1 MFPTI
6 LNRFNLRRGKTR
18 SMVAAAVC
26 AAGLGIG
33 LACGV
38 AAALPAS
45 LPARGKSSMK
55 NTLLNA
61 VRTLRAV
68 TRSQVKSGYGVAEET
83 TNNIRYGGGNA
94 PLQYAPLY
102 VKFWF
107 SGNECLWKAYSLGK
121 PQKLRSTTLI
131 RNGLVIRYFPGHGH
145 VRRHSF
151 GQFSPNVNIDSA
163 KVDRMSSLT
172 VGRLIFWTYRH
183 ITAISPIGED
193 RHDWKYFPQAH
204 SMYVPFPHAP
214 KPVITVKKS
223 GSLITVE
230 FSWPT
235 DPSTF
240 RNTRTTVFDI
250 SAGGMVVRWKA
261 WSDGLDGPQLH
272 HRSRG
277 FDAIRTTWRRAGN
290 CYLPETQT
298 RETHWWLDGKNNR
311 FARTRIR
318 FLKFVVAPVKNSV
331 FRVTNMNI
339 LEGATVFDNVHRS
352 QYFYS
357 PAVAA
362 RMLGQEKPATTKPA
376 SGGH

>member
-1 MFPTI
+1 MRRFWSFTI
-6 LNRFNLRRGKTR
+6 IGFLWT
-18 SMVAAAVC
+18 AAQ
-26 AAGLGIG
+26 
-33 LACGV
+33 GV
-38 AAALPAS
+38 AAAQPAS
-45 LPARGKSSMK
+45 MPARRKPSIK
-55 NTLLNA
+55 NTLLNTVQA
-61 VRTLRAV
+61 LRAA
-68 TRSQVKSGYGVAEET
+68 TRSRVKSGYGVAVERT
-83 TNNIRYGGGNA
+83 TNIFYGSHGDVG
-94 PLQYAPLY
+94 PKYAPQR

-121 PQKLRSTTLI
+121 PQKLRSSTLI
-131 RNGLVIRYFPGHGH
+131 RNGLVIRYFRGHGH

-163 KVDRMSSLT
+163 KVDRTLSLPQ
-172 VGRLIFWTYRH
+172 GRPMIWTYRH

-193 RHDWKYFPQAH
+193 RHDWKYFALARN
-204 SMYVPFPHAP
+204 MYVPFPHAP
-214 KPVITVKKS
+214 KPVTTVKKS

-261 WSDGLDGPQLH
+261 LADSLCGPHL
-272 HRSRG
+272 RNRDRG
-277 FDAIRTTWRRAGN
+277 FDAIKTTWRRAGN
-290 CYLPETQT
+290 YYFPETQT
-298 RETHWWLDGKNNR
+298 RETHWWFDGKNNR

-352 QYFYS
+352 QYWYS
-357 PAVAA
+357 PANAA
-362 RMLGQEKPATTKPA
+362 RMLGQEKPATTKPP
-376 SGGH
+376 SGGN